1 MEVTIRQP
9 GVLTTIQ
16 DLGRPGRRQ
25 LGITPGG
32 AMDFLS
38 LRLAN
43 LLVGN
48 PENSPAL
55 EMTLRG
61 AILHFDQHALVAVQG
76 GDFAVS
82 LDGRELPAD
91 RPFRVPAD
99 SILTIAQA
107 RRGCRAYL
115 AVAGGFEVASILG
128 GRGTDLRAGLGG
140 FDGRA
145 LCAGDVL
152 QARSFSAGVV
162 PDGWYLA
169 DDWRP
174 DLSGRVALRALRGEH
189 CDEFDQ
195 DLFVQSFEVS
205 PKSDRMGL
213 RLRGEP
219 LGRARQTERL
229 STAVMPGTVQIP
241 PDGHP
246 IVLAADCQTIGGY
259 PRVAHV
265 ITADLP
271 TLGQLRPGDTVRFA
285 AVDLE
290 TAREALAVQALN
302 LRKLRIGLAGRLPW
316 VRTDACSAWI

>member
-32 AMDFLS
+32 AMDSLS

-48 PENSPAL
+48 PENFPAL

-61 AILHFDQHALVAVQG
+61 AVLHFEQDALGAVQG

-82 LDGRELPAD
+82 IDGRELPAD
-91 RPFRVPAD
+91 RPFLIAAD
-99 SILTIAQA
+99 SILSIAQA
-107 RRGCRAYL
+107 RRGCRAYV
-115 AVAGGFEVASILG
+115 AIAGGFEVTSILG
-128 GRGTDLRAGLGG
+128 GCGTDLRAGLGG
-140 FDGRA
+140 FGGRA
-145 LCAGDVL
+145 LSTGDVL
-152 QARSFSAGVV
+152 KARRLKVTAV
-162 PDGWYLA
+162 PNGWYLA
-169 DDWRP
+169 DEWRP
-174 DLSGRVALRALRGEH
+174 DLSGRVVLRALRGEH

-205 PKSDRMGL
+205 PNSDRMGL
-213 RLRGEP
+213 RLRGQL
-219 LGRARQTERL
+219 LGRSRQTERL
-229 STAVMPGTVQIP
+229 STAVMPGTVQVP

-290 TAREALAVQALN
+290 TAHEALADQALN

-316 VRTDACSAWI
+316 VRTDACSAWT